1 MCKQIT
7 YVFILVIMLS
17 VAQQAHAAPP
27 TITSCFPTGVK
38 SGTSQL
44 ITLTG
49 SWTSWPIQIDS
60 EFPEGMIVKP
70 QDKAGVLEFTVADD
84 VAAGPYYFRIF
95 DGEGASNLVPVVVS
109 NVPEINEEEP
119 NAKSGEW
126 KVVEL
131 PTVINGQLKES
142 GDVDIVGVKLAAG
155 ETISAMVIAN
165 TLLGS
170 PMDGI
175 VQIADERGFVVAQND
190 DERNIDP
197 QVTFTA
203 SKEGTYQIRLFAFPT
218 QPNSTIGF
226 SAAATYVYRMT
237 LSKQKFLDY
246 CLPLS
251 LNSNSA
257 SIQPMGLGFQGESFE
272 AGIGVNGYLSLAGI
286 PGSVPVSVFEGAVV
300 TVPTPSKDSPI
311 MESTVPVSLSG
322 LLSQRE
328 ERHLVLLKKKKKDTS
343 LSVKAFAR
351 RIGFPTDPY
360 VQIHDVEGVVLHT
373 LDDKSRTE
381 RDPEF
386 SYKIPADG
394 DYQLSVRDLH
404 RQGGERFAYRVDVEV
419 DSPRI
424 EMNLDR
430 GELLKTK
437 ENLLIPLNVVRLAGF
452 DKEVEVSLQGIPEGL
467 SAAVVKSEPTGD
479 SSKKV
484 QLVLQGTPQA
494 FSGPITITG
503 TYEGGS
509 VEAHYQIKN
518 SNLQRS
524 RFWLTVLPAEEQ

>member
-1 MCKQIT
+1 MYKHIR
-7 YVFILVIMLS
+7 YVFFLALLFSIS
-17 VAQQAHAAPP
+17 QQVHAAPP
-27 TITSCFPTGVK
+27 TVTSCFPTGVK
-38 SGTSQL
+38 SGTTQL

-49 SWTSWPIQIDS
+49 SWKSWPIQVDS
-60 EFPEGMIVKP
+60 EFPEGMTVKA
-70 QDKAGVLEFTVADD
+70 QDDAGVLEFTVTEK
-84 VAAGPYYFRIF
+84 VPAGPYYFRIF

-109 NVPEINEEEP
+109 NVPEINEDEP
-119 NAKSGEW
+119 NAKPGEW

-131 PTVINGQLKES
+131 PTVVNGQLKES

-155 ETISAMVIAN
+155 ESITAMVIAN

-175 VQIADERGFVVAQND
+175 LQIADERGFVVAQND

-257 SIQPMGLGFQGESFE
+257 SIQPMGLGFQGESLE
-272 AGIGVNGYLSLAGI
+272 AGVGANGYLSLSGI
-286 PGSVPVSVFEGAVV
+286 PGNVPVPTFEGSIL
-300 TVPTPSKDSPI
+300 TVPAPRKDSSMP
-311 MESTVPVSLSG
+311 EASVPVSLSG
-322 LLSQRE
+322 FLSQRE
-328 ERHLVLLKKKKKDTS
+328 EKHVVLLKNLKKDTP

-360 VQIHDVEGVVLHT
+360 VQIHDAEGVVLHT

-386 SYKIPADG
+386 SYKVPADG

-404 RQGGERFAYRVDVEV
+404 RQGGKRFAYRVDVEV
-419 DSPRI
+419 ESPRV

-430 GELLKTK
+430 GELLKTE
-437 ENLLIPLNVVRLAGF
+437 ENLLIPLNVVRLVGF
-452 DKEVEVSLQGIPEGL
+452 DKEVEVSLQGAPEGL
-467 SAAVVKSEPTGD
+467 SADVVKSEPTGD

-484 QLVLQGTPQA
+484 QLVLKGAPQA
-494 FSGPITITG
+494 FSGPITIVG

-509 VEAHYQIKN
+509 IEAHYLVKN

-524 RFWLTVLPAEEQ
+524 RIWLTVLPAEQQ